1 MHTEACI
8 MRGLE
13 TRAPFTS
20 SAVPEASYNSS
31 WTDWTDLPSDDS
43 TTAALPELA

>member
-1 MHTEACI
+1 MGPGDA
-8 MRGLE
+8 
-13 TRAPFTS
+13 RARYTS

-31 WTDWTDLPSDDS
+31 WTDLPSDDS